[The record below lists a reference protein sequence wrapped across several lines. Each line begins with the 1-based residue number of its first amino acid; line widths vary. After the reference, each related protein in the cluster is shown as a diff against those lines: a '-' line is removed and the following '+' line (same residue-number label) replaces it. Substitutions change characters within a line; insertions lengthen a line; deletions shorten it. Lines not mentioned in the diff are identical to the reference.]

1 MDTVPL
7 PDKVRADVAR
17 TMPSGFSACILSDH
31 LAHPEILRRL
41 LRRSTAAQTLRA
53 EKLLGNHGREIRR
66 DSQPILAHNF
76 PQYVVT

>member
-1 MDTVPL
+1 
-7 PDKVRADVAR
+7 
-17 TMPSGFSACILSDH
+17 MPSGFSACILTDH
-31 LAHPEILRRL
+31 LAHPEFSRL